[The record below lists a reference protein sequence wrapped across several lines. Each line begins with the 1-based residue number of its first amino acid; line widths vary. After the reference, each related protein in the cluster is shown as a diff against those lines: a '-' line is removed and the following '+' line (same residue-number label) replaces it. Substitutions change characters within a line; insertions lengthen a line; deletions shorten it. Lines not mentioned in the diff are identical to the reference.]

1 MTTSFGTC
9 SREQMMLSKFPDH
22 VVNFVWFTDE
32 KMFTSLWRR
41 RSMLNTIIAFTRSQ
55 EHGSAMLTPMRLL
68 LFVTEIDI
76 YLSQASAETLFKR
89 SENDWHQFVTNLFRI
104 TDAKFYNDSLR
115 FYRRYYKK
123 KHFWCIFALHQ
134 FSFLSTV
141 FLTWATLIVF
151 GHFLFIFILCLL
163 IVQVWLS
170 LPLQVTDSKNS
181 SPKPPINHIMCWLAC
196 GGVDLS

>member
-32 KMFTSLWRR
+32 KMFTSPWRR

-89 SENDWHQFVTNLFRI
+89 SEN
-104 TDAKFYNDSLR
+104 Y
-115 FYRRYYKK
+115 
-123 KHFWCIFALHQ
+123 
-134 FSFLSTV
+134 
-141 FLTWATLIVF
+141 
-151 GHFLFIFILCLL
+151 
-163 IVQVWLS
+163 
-170 LPLQVTDSKNS
+170 
-181 SPKPPINHIMCWLAC
+181 
-196 GGVDLS
+196 